1 MSQKVRAGEEG
12 VLAAGSPDPAHRRVF
27 YFGDL
32 SAPRRWLGRTGG
44 GSPGQA
50 GTRGRPA
57 AAASG
62 GRGPQPR
69 LCPCWRG
76 ASRRPGV
83 QGGPGTLAAAAQP
96 QKAGGWHSCP
106 VPAAAL
112 GTCRRSGLF
121 ALGFSLRLLAP
132 LWFGGACSCGSSR
145 ASPGAA
151 AAEVSL
157 LRSLVGA
164 VCALLGKYPT
174 PVLGGLAEIQS
185 VCRAR
190 AVGLLALPSIE
201 VRQELGRASPPEAAP
216 ARRRRLG
223 AAAGRQ
229 GGQAAEPGCRE
240 HRHGKASSEQLG
252 NTGTSRFFFQDLP
265 DRK

>member
-1 MSQKVRAGEEG
+1 M
-12 VLAAGSPDPAHRRVF
+12 LA
-27 YFGDL
+27 
-32 SAPRRWLGRTGG
+32 RTN
-44 GSPGQA
+44 SPGQA
-50 GTRGRPA
+50 GTRGHPA
-57 AAASG
+57 AAASAPSG
-62 GRGPQPR
+62 GRGPEPR

-83 QGGPGTLAAAAQP
+83 QGGPGTVAAAAQP
-96 QKAGGWHSCP
+96 PKAGGSLSCP

-121 ALGFSLRLLAP
+121 ALGFSLLPLAP
-132 LWFGGACSCGSSR
+132 LWFWGSLLCGSSR

-185 VCRAR
+185 VCRAG
-190 AVGLLALPSIE
+190 AVGLPALPSIE
-201 VRQELGRASPPEAAP
+201 VCEQLGRTSRLEAAP
-216 ARRRRLG
+216 ARKRRLG
-223 AAAGRQ
+223 AAARRQ
-229 GGQAAEPGCRE
+229 GGQAAEPVCWE
-240 HRHGKASSEQLG
+240 SRHGKTSSMQLA
-252 NTGTSRFFFQDLP
+252 NTGTSHFSGSG
-265 DRK
+265 

>member
-1 MSQKVRAGEEG
+1 M
-12 VLAAGSPDPAHRRVF
+12 LA
-27 YFGDL
+27 
-32 SAPRRWLGRTGG
+32 RTN
-44 GSPGQA
+44 SPGQA
-50 GTRGRPA
+50 GTRGHPA
-57 AAASG
+57 AAASAPSG
-62 GRGPQPR
+62 GRGPEPR

-83 QGGPGTLAAAAQP
+83 QGGPGTVAAAAQP
-96 QKAGGWHSCP
+96 QKAGGSLSCP

-121 ALGFSLRLLAP
+121 ALGFSLRPLSP
-132 LWFGGACSCGSSR
+132 LWVWGSLLCGSSR

-185 VCRAR
+185 VCRAG
-190 AVGLLALPSIE
+190 AVGLPALPSIE
-201 VRQELGRASPPEAAP
+201 VLRAAGESLASGGCPSSQEAAGGCGSATGGTGSRAAVLGEP
-216 ARRRRLG
+216 ARENEQH
-223 AAAGRQ
+223 AAR
-229 GGQAAEPGCRE
+229 
-240 HRHGKASSEQLG
+240 
-252 NTGTSRFFFQDLP
+252 
-265 DRK
+265 